1 MRAYHETYQNVVED
15 IRENGIKAGVSADTV
30 DIQVVDGSYVT
41 PDESTRTAFG
51 YAHMLINT
59 VLRNRS
65 PDQYPRR
72 TRGVWMFNKHD
83 TEQSRMGRNT
93 LVEIDFERV
102 VESHT
107 AIAIPW
113 DVATETYWDTM
124 DSYEIVNHISVDELH
139 EKCDAYWD
147 SATVVESV
155 SDVPDVLCEMYIDSP
170 VLDPSHIVDI
180 KEISQSF

>member
-1 MRAYHETYQNVVED
+1 MRAYHETYQNVVDD
-15 IRENGIKAGVSADTV
+15 IVNCGIEAGESADTV

-51 YAHMLINT
+51 YAHLLINT

-72 TRGVWMFNKHD
+72 TRGVWMFNNHD
-83 TEQSRMGRNT
+83 GENSRLGRNT
-93 LVEIDFERV
+93 LVEIDFESV

-107 AIAIPW
+107 VIAIPW

-124 DSYEIVNHISVDELH
+124 DSYEIANHISVDELH

-147 SATVVESV
+147 SATVIESV
-155 SDVPDVLCEMYIDSP
+155 ADVPDELCEMYIDSP
-170 VLDPSHIVDI
+170 VLDPSHIVGTQ
-180 KEISQSF
+180 ELSQEF